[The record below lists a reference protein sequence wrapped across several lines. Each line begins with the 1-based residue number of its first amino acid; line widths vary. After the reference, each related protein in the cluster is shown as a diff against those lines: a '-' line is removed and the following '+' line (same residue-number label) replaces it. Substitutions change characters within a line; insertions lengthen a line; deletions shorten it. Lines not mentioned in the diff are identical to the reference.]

1 MSAEDQLLNKL
12 GEILLENGQSQTKVR
27 QAILLAL
34 IKFSR
39 PVSIKKIIET
49 AGVDSASVYRNMD
62 LFTKLNI
69 IQRVPVGWKTF
80 YELGERLR
88 PHHHHLVC
96 AKCSKIIEIDESRI
110 EDLLS
115 LICTENKFTP
125 KDHHFEVSGVCYECK
140 NIMM

>member
-1 MSAEDQLLNKL
+1 MTTEDQLINKL

-27 QAILLAL
+27 RAILLAL

-49 AGVDSASVYRNMD
+49 AGVDAASVYRNIS

-80 YELGERLR
+80 YELGQGMR

-96 AKCSKIIEIDESRI
+96 TKCSKIIEVDESRI

-115 LICTENKFTP
+115 LICRENKFRP
-125 KDHHFEVSGVCYECK
+125 EDHHFEVSGICFKCA
-140 NIMM
+140 NIT

>member
-27 QAILLAL
+27 KEILLAL
-34 IKFSR
+34 IKLSR

-49 AGVDSASVYRNMD
+49 AGVDASSVYRNMD

-125 KDHHFEVSGVCYECK
+125 KDHHFEVSGVCFKCK
-140 NIMM
+140 S

>member
-1 MSAEDQLLNKL
+1 MNTEDQLLNKL

-27 QAILLAL
+27 RAILLAL

-49 AGVDSASVYRNMD
+49 AGVDSASVYRNID

-110 EDLLS
+110 ENLLS
-115 LICTENKFTP
+115 LICKENKFTP

-140 NIMM
+140 NL

>member
-1 MSAEDQLLNKL
+1 MSVEDQLINKL

-27 QAILLAL
+27 RAILLAL

-49 AGVDSASVYRNMD
+49 AGVDAASVYRNID

-96 AKCSKIIEIDESRI
+96 AKCSKIIEIDENRI

-115 LICTENKFTP
+115 LICKENKFTP

>member
-1 MSAEDQLLNKL
+1 MSVEDQLLNKL

-49 AGVDSASVYRNMD
+49 AGVDAASVYRNID

-96 AKCSKIIEIDESRI
+96 AKCSKIIEIDENRI

-115 LICTENKFTP
+115 LICKENKFNP

-140 NIMM
+140 KS